1 MSKKINKNAQ
11 EEFLALELT
20 EQMRLLNEVLEVH
33 GTKGISEKFDF
44 SYSWVQKVMEEQG
57 VYYVQSLKKFIKA
70 EKENYLTDI
79 EISQM
84 KELLKDYE
92 GFKKSINKEVNLQD
106 CIGACSTE
114 VITRSVVVDKQVS
127 EELKAFAKKN
137 YFITMKDIYTSALK
151 QFIDRYS

>member
-11 EEFLALELT
+11 EEFLELELI
-20 EQMRLLNEVLEVH
+20 EQMILLNEVLEVH

-70 EKENYLTDI
+70 EKENCLTDI
-79 EISQM
+79 EISEI
-84 KELLKDYE
+84 KELLKDYQ
-92 GFKKSINKEVNLQD
+92 GFKKSIDKEVNLQN
-106 CIGACSTE
+106 CIGSCGTE
-114 VITRSVVVDKQVS
+114 VITRSIVIDKQVA
-127 EELKAFAKKN
+127 EELKEFAKKN

-151 QFIDRYS
+151 QFIDKYS

>member
-11 EEFLALELT
+11 EEFLALELK
-20 EQMRLLNEVLEVH
+20 EQIKKLNDVLKVS
-33 GTKGISEKFDF
+33 GTKGITDEFDF
-44 SYSWVQKVMEEQG
+44 SYTWVQKVMEEQG